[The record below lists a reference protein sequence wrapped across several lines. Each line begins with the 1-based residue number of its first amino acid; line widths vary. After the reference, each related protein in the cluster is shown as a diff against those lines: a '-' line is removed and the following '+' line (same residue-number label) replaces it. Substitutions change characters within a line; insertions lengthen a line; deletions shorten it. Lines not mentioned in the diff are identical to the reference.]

1 MPNVTVGCKIVNGVI
16 LVHQGKRVLLAGA
29 KSSRIIGGYGM
40 TEVDKDFF
48 DAWCKTN
55 HDSALLS
62 GNLIFA
68 QDKPSLAEG
77 KAKEQAEV
85 KTGFEP
91 IDPERPVPGVKAEA
105 YEGKPVDQAA

>member
-1 MPNVTVGCKIVNGVI
+1 MPNVIVGCKLVNGVI
-16 LVHQGKRVLLAGA
+16 LAHQGKRIVLSGA

-48 DAWCKTN
+48 EAWCN
-55 HDSALLS
+55 ANADSALLS

-68 QDKPSLAEG
+68 QDKPAAADG
-77 KAKEQAEV
+77 QAKEQAAV

-105 YEGKPVDQAA
+105 YEGKAA

>member
-1 MPNVTVGCKIVNGVI
+1 VPNVTVGCKIINGVI
-16 LVHQGKRVLLAGA
+16 LAHQGKRVMLAGA

-48 DAWCKTN
+48 DAWCKAN
-55 HDSALLS
+55 ADSALLS

-68 QDKPSLAEG
+68 QDKPASAAAKAE
-77 KAKEQAEV
+77 EQAAV

-91 IDPERPVPGVKAEA
+91 IDPNTPVPGVKPEA
-105 YEGKPVDQAA
+105 YEGKPEAA

>member
-1 MPNVTVGCKIVNGVI
+1 MPNVTVGCKLVNGVI
-16 LVHQGKRVLLAGA
+16 LGYQGKRVALAGA

-48 DAWCKTN
+48 EAWCKAN
-55 HDSALLS
+55 ADSALLS

-68 QDKPSLAEG
+68 QERASMAEG
-77 KAKEQAEV
+77 KAKEQASV

-91 IDPERPVPGVKAEA
+91 INPEKPVPGVSAEA
-105 YEGKPVDQAA
+105 YEGKAA

>member
-16 LVHQGKRVLLAGA
+16 LAHQGKRVTLAGA

-48 DAWCKTN
+48 DAWCN
-55 HDSALLS
+55 ANADSAMLS

-68 QDKPSLAEG
+68 QDKPRDADAQ
-77 KAKEQAEV
+77 AKEQASV

-91 IDPERPVPGVKAEA
+91 IDPHKPAPGVKAEA
-105 YEGKPVDQAA
+105 FEGMPDAA